1 MALAG
6 GEVNLELS
14 DFLVQL
20 PSSSKEPASLY
31 NAKTLLAFLIAR
43 ISKPVNNSVPSILFQ
58 TFL

>member
-20 PSSSKEPASLY
+20 PSSSMEPASLY